1 MADCMPR
8 DRRVIGRL
16 LHIFHDPQI
25 EEAAKIAA
33 LLDATMV
40 NTYLPT
46 AVMTA
51 LIACIT
57 ATGAYMSLHTS
68 SPSTTGAN
76 ELLGSSQSGYSS
88 GGYTGYRKSLT
99 WAAYSSPGQ
108 ISSNSQTFALLATQA
123 GGIPYFGIWTA
134 DDGGTY
140 IAGGPTSGL
149 SGSIPN
155 GANVVF
161 ATGATVL
168 TMSD

>member
-1 MADCMPR
+1 MSTVTLLVSPEVRRAMADCMPR

-57 ATGAYMSLHTS
+57 AFQLGKGKPPEDSDLALWRAVQQKRIETS
-68 SPSTTGAN
+68 ID
-76 ELLGSSQSGYSS
+76 ELDTFLPRPERRR
-88 GGYTGYRKSLT
+88 YR
-99 WAAYSSPGQ
+99 
-108 ISSNSQTFALLATQA
+108 
-123 GGIPYFGIWTA
+123 
-134 DDGGTY
+134 
-140 IAGGPTSGL
+140 
-149 SGSIPN
+149 
-155 GANVVF
+155 
-161 ATGATVL
+161 
-168 TMSD
+168 